1 MPPPFLGS
9 SLQSFP
15 LARIAYLSRDRL
27 LPCSYPPV
35 CGSVSSLV
43 VRLQFRRRPRFHA
56 VAWVPWGLW
65 TSFPWAEAPFP
76 VVLDSSRRSHSV
88 PPASPTS
95 KLCSPRESVR
105 NDFELPLGRWSLL
118 SWAFPLRSFLRPRL
132 GLSTHPIEDRARSR
146 VRGIMGP
153 AAPRCRV
160 RPSRAEISRR
170 PRRRFPVPLRVWP
183 APPLDGDPF
192 SLGLGQPSELGLLTF
207 RALQCVESGVFS

>member
-35 CGSVSSLV
+35 CGSASSLV
-43 VRLQFRRRPRFHA
+43 VHLRFPRRPRLRA
-56 VAWVPWGLW
+56 VAWFPRRLW

-146 VRGIMGP
+146 VRDIVGP

-170 PRRRFPVPLRVWP
+170 PRRRFQSPLRGWP
-183 APPLDGDPF
+183 RRLSTATP
-192 SLGLGQPSELGLLTF
+192 SLLALGH
-207 RALQCVESGVFS
+207 RASSAS